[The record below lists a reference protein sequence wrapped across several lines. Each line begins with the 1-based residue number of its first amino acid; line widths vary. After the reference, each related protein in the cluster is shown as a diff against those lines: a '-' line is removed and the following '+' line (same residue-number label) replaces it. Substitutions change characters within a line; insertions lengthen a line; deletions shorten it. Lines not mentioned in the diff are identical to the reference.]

1 MSYIP
6 SHRDYNITE
15 QDKVNEMKTTLQ
27 SYVDM
32 LVLKDTKVARF
43 ELTNGASYKTS
54 GGVTYIVGLRT
65 GLTDATLKSSYF
77 DMENVTVTIT
87 RAMGRFVGTG
97 TTVKVTSTLDGS
109 VVGEYVVL
117 IYGDI
122 SGDGSITMVDTT
134 ALANSLNKSTTL
146 TAAQKLAANVNGDR
160 SVNLVDHTLL
170 SNVIQK
176 TATINQ
182 TTGKVV

>member
-1 MSYIP
+1 
-6 SHRDYNITE
+6 
-15 QDKVNEMKTTLQ
+15 
-27 SYVDM
+27 
-32 LVLKDTKVARF
+32 
-43 ELTNGASYKTS
+43 
-54 GGVTYIVGLRT
+54 
-65 GLTDATLKSSYF
+65 
-77 DMENVTVTIT
+77 
-87 RAMGRFVGTG
+87 
-97 TTVKVTSTLDGS
+97 
-109 VVGEYVVL
+109 VL

>member
-1 MSYIP
+1 
-6 SHRDYNITE
+6 
-15 QDKVNEMKTTLQ
+15 
-27 SYVDM
+27 
-32 LVLKDTKVARF
+32 
-43 ELTNGASYKTS
+43 
-54 GGVTYIVGLRT
+54 
-65 GLTDATLKSSYF
+65 
-77 DMENVTVTIT
+77 
-87 RAMGRFVGTG
+87 
-97 TTVKVTSTLDGS
+97 
-109 VVGEYVVL
+109 
-117 IYGDI
+117 
-122 SGDGSITMVDTT
+122 MVDTT